1 MERYYIKTDGASR
14 GNPGLSGYGGV
25 IEDEDGKI
33 LLEVKGF
40 WAKQQ
45 TTKLNTKASH
55 TL

>member
-25 IEDEDGKI
+25 IEDEYGKI

-40 WAKQQ
+40 
-45 TTKLNTKASH
+45 
-55 TL
+55 